1 MLTNY
6 SNALNPDKNKILEV
20 KMNKNQSKHYK
31 HLLQQHREHHRE
43 VMEDMSRGISEEY
56 GVLEDSELSRYD
68 NHPSE
73 VATELFDAE
82 QLAALK
88 FNREFAIREID
99 SALEKIES
107 NTYGLCETCSK
118 FIEPER
124 LEVLPHAKN
133 CIECERLQEYEKS
146 IDKQCKSKHRPVEED
161 VLEKEMRG
169 DYIHDLNGD
178 EPYDGEQALEEVLS
192 FGSSDSPQVGAPLG
206 NRQDAAEND
215 RSIREIEDVDQISN
229 EMYKKQLQ

>member
-1 MLTNY
+1 MKYLVRQKVFSFRDSFTIKNEFGDDCFRVYGRIFSFGKKLT
-6 SNALNPDKNKILEV
+6 LTD
-20 KMNKNQSKHYK
+20 
-31 HLLQQHREHHRE
+31 LQDRELYYIEQRLFRFLPE
-43 VMEDMSRGISEEY
+43 YTIYQNGIPIAH
-56 GVLEDSELSRYD
+56 V
-68 NHPSE
+68 
-73 VATELFDAE
+73 
-82 QLAALK
+82 
-88 FNREFAIREID
+88 
-99 SALEKIES
+99 
-107 NTYGLCETCSK
+107 
-118 FIEPER
+118 
-124 LEVLPHAKN
+124 KN